1 LKSALKLNR
10 LSRESRFLSL
20 FLLSLFHFI
29 FRWFLFIILTATA
42 KLNKLVLKLPN
53 K

>member
-20 FLLSLFHFI
+20 FLFLFHFI
-29 FRWFLFIILTATA
+29 FRWFY
-42 KLNKLVLKLPN
+42 P
-53 K
+53 